1 MTAPADDALSA
12 GAGSGPEPG
21 AGASDAAPAGAVRHP
36 FATPPGP
43 GEAIRV
49 AEGALWMRL
58 PLPMALD
65 HVNLFAFEDPEGWTL
80 IDAGIATR
88 RGQAEMERLLAGP
101 LGGRPVVRV
110 ILTHFHP
117 DHIGL
122 AGWLRRIHGAE
133 IVTTRTTWL
142 YARMLVLDTHETV
155 LPETE
160 AFLRSAG
167 MAPDVLAQRLAE
179 RPFNFSDVVAP
190 LPLGFT
196 GVGEGDR
203 MRFGGRDWVV
213 LLGQGH
219 APDQITLWSLDDPL
233 VLGADQLLP
242 SISPNIGVHATE
254 PEADPLRGW
263 LESCARFASL
273 AEERHL
279 VLPGHKLPY
288 LGLPARLA
296 QLAETHHG
304 ALHRLRRHLIR
315 PHAAGDCFL
324 PIFRREITGP
334 AYGLALAEAVA
345 HVNHLHARGE
355 VTRRRRE
362 DGAWVF
368 QTK

>member
-1 MTAPADDALSA
+1 MTRASGSAA
-12 GAGSGPEPG
+12 GAGAGPDSGPG
-21 AGASDAAPAGAVRHP
+21 SSAGAVRYP

-43 GEAIRV
+43 GEAIRL
-49 AEGALWMRL
+49 AEGVLWMRL

-65 HVNLFAFEDPEGWTL
+65 HVNLFAFDDPEGWTL

-88 RGQAEMERLLAGP
+88 RGQAEMETLLAGP

-122 AGWLRRIHGAE
+122 AGWLRRVHGAE
-133 IVTTRTTWL
+133 IVTTRITWL
-142 YARMLVLDTHETV
+142 YSRMLVLDTHETL

-160 AFLRSAG
+160 ALLRSAG
-167 MAPDVLAQRLAE
+167 MAPEMLAQRLSE

-190 LPLGFT
+190 LPLGFS

-203 MRFGGRDWVV
+203 LQFGGRRWEVR
-213 LLGQGH
+213 LGQGH

-263 LESCARFASL
+263 LDSCARFAAL
-273 AEERHL
+273 AEDRNL

-288 LGLPARLA
+288 LGLPTRLA
-296 QLAETHHG
+296 QLVETHHG
-304 ALHRLRRHLIR
+304 ALHRLRRHLSR
-315 PHAAGDCFL
+315 SHAAGECFL
-324 PIFRREITGP
+324 PIVRREISGP
-334 AYGLALAEAVA
+334 A
-345 HVNHLHARGE
+345 
-355 VTRRRRE
+355 
-362 DGAWVF
+362 
-368 QTK
+368 